1 MQITYHHR
9 PQPRRGCVFVGIFNT
24 PLQYAQ
30 VGDAH
35 PASGDINRGAVT
47 TSITPYWRRRRL
59 CGDTRTSPH
68 RYNRGAVADPAAQ
81 LTIYMA
87 DDMPSRWQTML
98 NRGWSVSVT
107 CGSQMHHICSAS
119 KMSNYC
125 CPVKHQRAKIPS
137 PKPHKLDFGVY
148 FFKSKPP
155 NRKDLVLAAFFA
167 SPLQG
172 NHSKFFRDFP

>member
-68 RYNRGAVADPAAQ
+68 RYNRGAVADPTAW
-81 LTIYMA
+81 LMIHMWVICHR
-87 DDMPSRWQTML
+87 RWQTML

-119 KMSNYC
+119 KMSNIIVPLRGTYYGVHF
-125 CPVKHQRAKIPS
+125 PQAAPQRGLPAVKHGSAPS
-137 PKPHKLDFGVY
+137 ALLSHLTHHTPVGAH
-148 FFKSKPP
+148 
-155 NRKDLVLAAFFA
+155 RM
-167 SPLQG
+167 QII
-172 NHSKFFRDFP
+172 